1 MEQNKT
7 AIITGATSGIGASFA
22 KILASRGYNLII
34 TGRRKEKIQKLAD
47 ELSKKYNI
55 KIEVIIAELSNEK
68 DVSNIIEHIS
78 KINNI
83 DILIN
88 NAGYS
93 IFKNFSDT
101 TNTEIDKIVSV
112 HILTVTKIINAVL
125 PKMTRQGYGNIIN
138 VSSLGA
144 ILPIK
149 KDAVYCG
156 TKSFLITFSE
166 SLYMEV
172 RDKGIK
178 VQALCPGLTR
188 TDFHSKLNMKSSDKE
203 KLEQFE
209 LMSPDEVADYSLKC
223 LNKNRVICIPGSR
236 KRVLAK
242 LVSILPRSLYYRILK
257 KY

>member
-1 MEQNKT
+1 MNKI

-34 TGRRKEKIQKLAD
+34 TGRRKEKIQKLAN

-68 DVSNIIEHIS
+68 DIKDIIKHIS
-78 KINNI
+78 KIKNI

-93 IFKNFSDT
+93 IYKNYSDT
-101 TNTEIDKIVSV
+101 TITEIEKIVSV
-112 HILTVTKIINAVL
+112 HILTVMKTISAVL
-125 PKMTRQGYGNIIN
+125 PKMIRQGYGNIIN

-156 TKSFLITFSE
+156 TKSFLNTFSE

-188 TDFHSKLNMKSSDKE
+188 TDFHSKLNMKSSDKN
-203 KLEQFE
+203 KLEKFKR
-209 LMSPDEVADYSLKC
+209 MAPDEVVDYSLRSLKK
-223 LNKNRVICIPGSR
+223 NKVICIPGSR
-236 KRVLAK
+236 KKLIAK
-242 LVSILPRSLYYRILK
+242 LVSILPKSLYYKILK

>member
-1 MEQNKT
+1 MNKI
-7 AIITGATSGIGASFA
+7 AIITGATSGIGSSFA

-34 TGRRKEKIQKLAD
+34 TGRRKEKIQKLAN

-68 DVSNIIEHIS
+68 DINDFIKHIN
-78 KINNI
+78 KIDKI

-93 IFKNFSDT
+93 IYKNYSDT
-101 TNTEIDKIVSV
+101 TITEIEKIVSV
-112 HILTVTKIINAVL
+112 HILTVMRTISAVL
-125 PKMTRQGYGNIIN
+125 PKMIRQGYGNIIN

-156 TKSFLITFSE
+156 TKSFLNTFSE

-188 TDFHSKLNMKSSDKE
+188 TDFHSKLNMKLSDKR
-203 KLEQFE
+203 KLENFK
-209 LMSPDEVADYSLKC
+209 LMSPDEVADYSLKS
-223 LNKNRVICIPGSR
+223 LKKNKVICIPDSR
-236 KRVLAK
+236 KRIIAK
-242 LVSILPRSLYYRILK
+242 LVSMLPRSLYYRILK

>member
-1 MEQNKT
+1 MNRM

-22 KILASRGYNLII
+22 KILASRGYHLII
-34 TGRRKEKIQKLAD
+34 TGRRKEKIEKLAN
-47 ELSKKYNI
+47 ELSKEYNI
-55 KIEVIIAELSNEK
+55 KIEVIIAELSDEK
-68 DVSNIIEHIS
+68 EIKDLIDKIS
-78 KINNI
+78 KIKNI
-83 DILIN
+83 DFLIN

-93 IFKNFSDT
+93 IYKNYNDT
-101 TNTEIDKIVSV
+101 SIAEIEKIVSV
-112 HILTVTKIINAVL
+112 HLLTTLKTISAVL
-125 PKMTRQGYGNIIN
+125 PKMIEQGYGNIIN

-156 TKSFLITFSE
+156 TKSFLNTYSE

-188 TDFHSKLNMKSSDKE
+188 TDFHGKLNMNASE
-203 KLEQFE
+203 KNNLEKFK
-209 LMSPDEVADYSLKC
+209 LMPPDVVADYSLKC
-223 LNKNRVICIPGSR
+223 LAKNKVICIPGSR
-236 KRVLAK
+236 KRILAK
-242 LVSILPRSLYYRILK
+242 LVSVLPKSLYYNMLK

>member
-1 MEQNKT
+1 MNKT

-22 KILASRGYNLII
+22 KILASQGYHLIL

-47 ELSKKYNI
+47 KLSKKYNI
-55 KIEVIIAELSNEK
+55 KIEVLIAELSDETQIK
-68 DVSNIIEHIS
+68 DFINHISNI
-78 KINNI
+78 KYI

-93 IFKNFSDT
+93 IYKNYSDT
-101 TNTEIDKIVSV
+101 TISEIEKMVSV
-112 HILTVTKIINAVL
+112 HILTVTKTISAVL
-125 PKMTRQGYGNIIN
+125 PKMIKQGYGSIIN

-156 TKSFLITFSE
+156 TKSFLNTFSE

-188 TDFHSKLNMKSSDKE
+188 TDFHSKLNMKSEEKE
-203 KLEQFE
+203 KLEKFK
-209 LMSPDEVADYSLKC
+209 LMSPDEVVDYSLKS
-223 LNKNRVICIPGSR
+223 LKNNRVICIPGFR
-236 KRVLAK
+236 KRLIAE
-242 LVSILPRSLYYRILK
+242 LVSILPRSLYYRLLK
-257 KY
+257 KI